1 MTQPSGT
8 PGIGLSLPTWPRA
21 DGTMT
26 TWPEMRVMARDAEAL
41 GVDRLWV
48 ADHLVRVLPSGRRVD
63 FRECWTIL
71 TATAEATSRIG
82 VGPLVASTGFR
93 NPGLLARMADT
104 LSEVSGGRLVLG
116 LGSGVPATDTSWRM
130 FGYDAERHVGRFEAS
145 VEVVA
150 RLLRGET
157 VTFDG
162 DGVRLD
168 GASLRAPRDDDTALG
183 TDRTPVWVA
192 AKGPRTMAVAARWA
206 DAVNLN
212 APLATPE
219 GVAGLAALAAEACR
233 RVGRDPATLELTGW
247 GRIAL
252 AEGGIGAER
261 PGWLA
266 GPPEA
271 IATTLRS
278 MAGVGLR
285 HIALYIGLDDDASP
299 LPALTPRALE
309 RLAPVLEAMHAA

>member
-26 TWPEMRVMARDAEAL
+26 TWPEMRVMARDAQRL

-145 VEVVA
+145 VEVAA

-162 DGVRLD
+162 EGVRLD
-168 GASLRAPRDDDTALG
+168 GASLHPPRDDAVAA
-183 TDRTPVWVA
+183 DRSATPVWVA
-192 AKGPRTMAVAARWA
+192 AKGPRTMTVAARWA

-212 APLATPE
+212 APLATAE
-219 GVAGLAALAAEACR
+219 DATGLAALSGEACA

-252 AEGGIGAER
+252 GDGGIGAQR
-261 PGWLA
+261 PGWLS
-266 GPPEA
+266 GTPEA
-271 IATTLRS
+271 IAATLRS

-309 RLAPVLEAMHAA
+309 RLVPVLEALHAA

>member
-1 MTQPSGT
+1 MPDPAHA

-26 TWPEMRVMARDAEAL
+26 SWPEMRALARDAEAL

-63 FRECWTIL
+63 FRECWTIV

-82 VGPLVASTGFR
+82 IGPLVASTGFR

-104 LSEVSGGRLVLG
+104 LDGVSGGRLVLG
-116 LGSGVPATDTSWRM
+116 VGSGVPSTDTSWRQ
-130 FGYDAERHVGRFEAS
+130 FGFEAERHVGRFEES
-145 VEVVA
+145 VEVIA

-157 VTFDG
+157 VTFAG
-162 DGVRLD
+162 EHVRAD
-168 GASLRAPRDDDTALG
+168 GASLEPRGIDALP
-183 TDRTPVWVA
+183 RTPVWVA
-192 AKGPRTMAVAARWA
+192 AKGQRTMAVAARWA

-212 APLATPE
+212 APMATADDTARLAT
-219 GVAGLAALAAEACR
+219 LAAEACG

-252 AEGGIGAER
+252 GEGGVGADR
-261 PGWLA
+261 PGWLTGHA
-266 GPPEA
+266 EA
-271 IATTLRS
+271 IADTLRA
-278 MAGVGLR
+278 MAGAGLR
-285 HIALYIGLDDDASP
+285 HLALYIGLDEDASP

-309 RLAPVLEAMHAA
+309 RLAPVVEALRET